1 MLDGLNEFE
10 TALVD
15 NRDNSVS
22 VVTRLLSTQNTNHGS
37 IPDMGFLSSPKFP
50 DRL

>member
-1 MLDGLNEFE
+1 MLEGLNEFG

-15 NRDNSVS
+15 SRDSSVS
-22 VVTRLLSTQNTNHGS
+22 VVTRLLSTQHTNHSS
-37 IPDMGFLSSPKFP
+37 IPDMGFLSSPEFP